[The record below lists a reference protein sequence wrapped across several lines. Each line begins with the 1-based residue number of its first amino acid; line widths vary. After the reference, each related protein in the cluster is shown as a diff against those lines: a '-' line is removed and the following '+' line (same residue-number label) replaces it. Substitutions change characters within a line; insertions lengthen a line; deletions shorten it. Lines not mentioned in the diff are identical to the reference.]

1 MSSSDSSSDDHLD
14 YLYDSES
21 SYAGSDNR
29 STDDASDKDDDQ
41 SNKEID
47 LNAVSFCATHKPGKM
62 IKSCSSCSVALKMV
76 PDRTLVARLFGV
88 SSLEDDTTSGVRT
101 RYMGRCDET
110 VPTMSLSDDVLET
123 VADIFGQGQFKGR
136 STWHEIVKK
145 YLVLPQSQHD
155 KLTEDLKSE
164 DVFNKFRKQKKFG
177 HIFKYQGEVRDCLK
191 NFRISER
198 PIFSVVQLL
207 NLELSKVRKF
217 GKDIGLSF
225 PVVPPSRSGANVPRD
240 RGEGTAADTLKFDS
254 KVDIIPCPELLDFLH
269 DVDLDRDTK
278 KEIFEI
284 VENYRDSLGDKIVE
298 FYNSVS
304 DTLNQIDD
312 YLIFHFDLFS
322 HVNASMKELIRAK
335 LASLFKSDI
344 RDEILS
350 MIRKADKSSNGI
362 FGGRITPK

>member
-1 MSSSDSSSDDHLD
+1 M
-14 YLYDSES
+14 
-21 SYAGSDNR
+21 
-29 STDDASDKDDDQ
+29 
-41 SNKEID
+41 
-47 LNAVSFCATHKPGKM
+47 
-62 IKSCSSCSVALKMV
+62 
-76 PDRTLVARLFGV
+76 
-88 SSLEDDTTSGVRT
+88 
-101 RYMGRCDET
+101 
-110 VPTMSLSDDVLET
+110 
-123 VADIFGQGQFKGR
+123 
-136 STWHEIVKK
+136 
-145 YLVLPQSQHD
+145 
-155 KLTEDLKSE
+155 
-164 DVFNKFRKQKKFG
+164 
-177 HIFKYQGEVRDCLK
+177 RDCLK

-284 VENYRDSLGDKIVE
+284 VENYRDSLGDKIIE